1 MHRQFKPQYQLPH
14 GQSQARTEWYPRVQR
29 DNNDWDVA
37 RRSTDTT
44 VPTLESETIPRSG
57 DILEYSSADPLSEE
71 TYYSTLRS
79 EPIPEK
85 PYVAERKPGE
95 INLAHESCHSRPLP
109 VIDDPR
115 HRQKY
120 NINRRNGQHQSL
132 RHEYED
138 IPGSS
143 VPENSWDL
151 NGQDTHLIPQPAH
164 LPHDEHRSVQY
175 DVETFPKTV
184 HEGIRGSHPFYAQEN
199 PFTNRAQTDKKILQ
213 SPNKSVGR
221 GGGTF
226 YMSQPH
232 AHHNFTGRQ
241 PETAQFNDSLE
252 RPSFSRQSAPS
263 NDKPS
268 ESISF
273 SDISLSRRATKN
285 SDSITQ
291 REFFHGTELS
301 VSLSSIT
308 AVDIPLSNNNEL
320 KSLTE
325 DPFSSGIASL
335 DEKIADL
342 QRKIDR
348 TKAKYS

>member
-1 MHRQFKPQYQLPH
+1 MHRQFKPQYHLPH

-164 LPHDEHRSVQY
+164 LPHDGHRSVQY

-199 PFTNRAQTDKKILQ
+199 PFTNRAQTDKKMLQ